1 MRFDILS
8 IFPEMF
14 DQFIKQG
21 IIGRAVR
28 DKKIIIN
35 LVNIRDFGEGP
46 HLMTDDRPF
55 GGGDGMVMKP
65 DTIYKAL
72 DSISNLDCERK
83 VLFLT
88 PQGQQFNQSLAGT
101 LTNFEQ
107 IILICGR
114 YEGIDERIRA
124 EHADME
130 ISVGDYILTGGEL
143 AAMIVVEVVSR
154 LIPGVL
160 GGSRSNVEESFEG
173 NLLEYPQY
181 TRPRVFHGQEVPP
194 VLLSGDHNK
203 IRLWRKAQSIKRTF
217 ERRPDLLDKLHL
229 NEEDRNI
236 LREIKKGKNGPEAE
250 KKDNTKENSE

>member
-35 LVNIRDFGEGP
+35 LVNIREFGAGP

-72 DSISNLDCERK
+72 KSILVLDYERK
-83 VLFLT
+83 ILFLT
-88 PQGQQFNQSLAGT
+88 PQGQKFNQSLAGK
-101 LTNFEQ
+101 LTNLEQ
-107 IILICGR
+107 IVLICGR

-124 EHADME
+124 EYADME

-143 AAMIVVEVVSR
+143 PAMIVVEVVSR
-154 LIPGVL
+154 LLPGVL

-217 ERRPDLLDKLHL
+217 ERRPDLLDKLTL
-229 NEEDRNI
+229 SEEDRNI
-236 LREIKKGKNGPEAE
+236 LREIKREKHGTEAE
-250 KKDNTKENSE
+250 KKDNAQDNPE